1 MGKLHAAEMIA
12 AGSGVYKFITIIIIY
27 MMHSIWQFHHK
38 NKKNKTYTTLI
49 PNCAFQ

>member
-38 NKKNKTYTTLI
+38 NKKIKPTQL
-49 PNCAFQ
+49 